1 MSYTQNNGES
11 TFNVLEPAIVRIDR
25 IVEES
30 KTTKSFFFKG
40 SIEYEP
46 GQFIMLWIP
55 GLDEKP
61 FSISYHGENFFGIT
75 VACRGRFTRRLHQM
89 NVGEILGIR
98 GPLGRPFTI
107 RKGNACIIGGGVGMA
122 SLAVLVDRLKRGI
135 IIQGAKTA
143 SEVIFRERAGFS
155 GMTVY
160 TEDGSVGKRGLPTK
174 DLENIYKQFGVVTLY
189 VCGPEPMT
197 HAVFEFARRH
207 ELPMHASLERYMK
220 CGIGLCGQCSC
231 DGLRMC
237 LEGPVVDR
245 ETLETLSDFGRFARL
260 RDGRRVA
267 IEEYMQVRT

>member
-1 MSYTQNNGES
+1 MSYTPNDRES
-11 TFNVLEPAIVRIDR
+11 TFNVLQPTIVRIDR
-25 IVEES
+25 IVDES
-30 KTTKSFFFKG
+30 KTTKSFFFNG
-40 SIEYEP
+40 NIEYEP

-61 FSISYHGENFFGIT
+61 FSISYHGKNFFGIT
-75 VACRGRFTRRLHQM
+75 AASRGRFTRKLHQM
-89 NVGEILGIR
+89 NVGDILGVR

-107 RKGNACIIGGGVGMA
+107 QKGNACLIGGGVGMA
-122 SLAVLVDRLKRGI
+122 SLATLVDRLKRGM

-143 SEVIFRERAGFS
+143 SDVLFRDRTGFS

-160 TEDGSVGKRGLPTK
+160 TEDGSAGEIGLPTK
-174 DLENIYKQFGVVTLY
+174 NLETLYKQFGVMTLY

-207 ELPMHASLERYMK
+207 GLPMQASLERYMK

-260 RDGRRVA
+260 KDGRKVA
-267 IEEYMQVRT
+267 IEEYLQVRT